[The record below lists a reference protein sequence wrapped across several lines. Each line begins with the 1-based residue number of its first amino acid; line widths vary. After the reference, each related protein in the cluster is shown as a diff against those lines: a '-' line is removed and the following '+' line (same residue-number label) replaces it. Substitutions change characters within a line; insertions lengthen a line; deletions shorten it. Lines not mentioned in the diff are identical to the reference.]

1 MGEDQMP
8 DQMGLPDTRPG
19 DEAPALARAAA
30 RAIDSRL
37 LIAAAA
43 IFIGWFLLD
52 TVSMSYGA
60 LRLDFRFY
68 HLAAI
73 IGRPTRLLT
82 GIDGAGEVWS
92 MLFSLVCLASLAAA
106 LVPGWLRLPV
116 GWLGCLAPLVLML
129 VCGGALYYETS
140 RETFAVA
147 TSSNVTNA
155 LTSFANL
162 MVRRVGAVVA
172 RQVRVDAGAWLSAA
186 GAIYLAWLG
195 WRRAAV

>member
-1 MGEDQMP
+1 MSNQT
-8 DQMGLPDTRPG
+8 GLPDTRTG
-19 DEAPALARAAA
+19 SEAPALAHAAG

-73 IGRPTRLLT
+73 IERPTRLLT
-82 GIDGAGEVWS
+82 GIDGAGEVWTL
-92 MLFSLVCLASLAAA
+92 LFSLVCLASLAAA
-106 LVPGWLRLPV
+106 LVPGWLRLPR
-116 GWLGCLAPLVLML
+116 GWLGCLAPLLLML
-129 VCGGALYYETS
+129 VCGVTLYYETS
-140 RETFAVA
+140 RDTFTVA
-147 TSSNVTNA
+147 TSNNVTNA

-162 MVRRVGAVVA
+162 MVRRAGAVVA
-172 RQVRVDAGAWLSAA
+172 RQVRVDAGAWVSAA
-186 GAIYLAWLG
+186 GAIYLAWAG
-195 WRRAAV
+195 WRRQSPAA